1 MLGTSPQTAALVFL
15 VLVAPVAL
23 YVCWSDLKFMKIRNG
38 AGRLLLVIFAVAGF
52 LVLPA
57 EVWAWRWLH
66 YAVILGAGFLL
77 HLVAGVGA
85 GDVKFAAAAAPF
97 VAVEQAPLIPL
108 LFAAFLLGAF
118 AMHRLARAIPAV
130 RRQTP
135 DWVSWTRKD
144 FPMGL
149 AIAGTIVSYLVFA
162 AFPETYGAFFPSKI

>member
-1 MLGTSPQTAALVFL
+1 LLGTSPQTAALVFL
-15 VLVAPVAL
+15 CLVTPVAL

-52 LVLPA
+52 LVLPV
-57 EVWAWRWLH
+57 EVWAWRWMH
-66 YAVILGAGFLL
+66 YAVILAVGFVL

-97 VAVEQAPLIPL
+97 VAADQASLIPL

-135 DWVSWTRKD
+135 DWVSWTRRD

-162 AFPETYGAFFPSKI
+162 AFPETYGAFFPSRM

>member
-1 MLGTSPQTAALVFL
+1 MLGVSPQMAALVFL
-15 VLVAPVAL
+15 CLVAPVAF
-23 YVCWSDLKFMKIRNG
+23 YVCWSDLKFMKIRNST
-38 AGRLLLVIFAVAGF
+38 GRLLLLIFAVAGI
-52 LVLPA
+52 LVLPL

-66 YAVILGAGFLL
+66 YAVILGAGFVL

-97 VAVEQAPLIPL
+97 VALEEATLIPP

-118 AMHRLARAIPAV
+118 AMHRTARAIPAV
-130 RRQTP
+130 RQLTP

-149 AIAGTIVSYLVFA
+149 AIAGTVVCYLFFA
-162 AFPETYGAFFPSKI
+162 AIPESYGAIFSSRM